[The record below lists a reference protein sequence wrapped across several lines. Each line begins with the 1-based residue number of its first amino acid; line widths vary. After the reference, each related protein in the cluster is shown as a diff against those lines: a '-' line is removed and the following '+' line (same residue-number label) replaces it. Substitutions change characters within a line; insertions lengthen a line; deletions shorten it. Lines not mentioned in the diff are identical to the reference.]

1 MSWIRTIGVVL
12 LSLLL
17 TSAAGAQSYPA
28 RTILMIVPYAAG
40 GGTDILARHVAEAT
54 GQVLGRGLVVENR
67 PGAGTNLGG
76 SFVARAEPD
85 GYTLLMGDIAL
96 AANPSLFPTMPY
108 EPIKDLAPIAR
119 VATAPLVLVTDP
131 GQRFETVAQLV
142 AAAKASPGKLT
153 FATAGNGNPPHLAA
167 ELLKSLAGID
177 LIKVPYRGMGP
188 ALTDVLGGR
197 ITMLF
202 TGISSTL
209 GLIEEGK
216 VKALAVT
223 SAKQTATLP
232 KVPTIAEAGYPQLT
246 MASWWG
252 LFGPAR
258 LPAEIVATLAGAVEK
273 SLANPQLREKLD
285 KLSIDVDF
293 ATGPVLRDLLRTETA
308 RWGAVIKAANIKP
321 D

>member
-1 MSWIRTIGVVL
+1 MSTIRTGAAAL

-17 TSAAGAQSYPA
+17 TSAANAQSYPA
-28 RTILMIVPYAAG
+28 RPILMIVPYAAG
-40 GGTDILARHVAEAT
+40 GGTDILARHLAEGM

-67 PGAGTNLGG
+67 PGAGTNIGG

-96 AANPSLFPTMPY
+96 AANPSLFATMPY

-119 VATAPLVLVTDP
+119 VAAAPLVLVTDP
-131 GQRFETVAQLV
+131 GQKFETVAELV

-167 ELLKSLAGID
+167 ELFKSAAGID
-177 LIKVPYRGMGP
+177 LIKVPYRGVGP

-202 TGISSTL
+202 TGISSTR

-232 KVPTIAEAGYPQLT
+232 KVPTIAAAGYPQLT

-252 LFGPAR
+252 LFGPAKI
-258 LPAEIVATLAGAVEK
+258 PADIAATLAGAVDK
-273 SLANPQLREKLD
+273 SMANPQLREKLD
-285 KLSIDVDF
+285 KLNIDADF
-293 ATGPVLRDLLRTETA
+293 GAGPVLRDLLRTETE